1 MDDVENVENVENVET
16 QPQMTFETL
25 RDSLISLVQ
34 EGYNAGL
41 KTDEVLAAVFVAY
54 KMAEGNFDAAMRKVL
69 AE

>member
-1 MDDVENVENVENVET
+1 
-16 QPQMTFETL
+16 MTFETL

-34 EGYNAGL
+34 EGYNVGL